1 MRPWTEMRSLDIAD
15 RLTHGPWRNSIYL
28 YSFRSFVVCQCSKL
42 ISIIYLYKENL
53 KFFFSFIGWRL
64 QGLHCYRFFEV
75 QHSWERAADSCKRWV
90 PINIIFFFLNLFV
103 YFYFCWGTT
112 SWVLLR
118 ASFTT
123 PTNPQSL
130 TLHVEKISRPRF
142 SMQTFVVSVAVV
154 KDSPRLLFFNY
165 FESQVKGI
173 YLSWFYHLNQ
183 LTHTF
188 AYFSTFYL
196 SICLPF
202 FWVPNREQCQVNL
215 FISVVGRTEPQQS
228 LKS

>member
-28 YSFRSFVVCQCSKL
+28 YSFRSIVVCQCSKL

-75 QHSWERAADSCKRWV
+75 QHSWERAADLCKRWV
-90 PINIIFFFLNLFV
+90 PINIIFFFLNLFL

-154 KDSPRLLFFNY
+154 KDSPRLLFLLLFWITS
-165 FESQVKGI
+165 ERH
-173 YLSWFYHLNQ
+173 LSFVI
-183 LTHTF
+183 
-188 AYFSTFYL
+188 L
-196 SICLPF
+196 SP
-202 FWVPNREQCQVNL
+202 
-215 FISVVGRTEPQQS
+215 
-228 LKS
+228 